1 MREELE
7 TSIADIFR
15 EAWDVVSTRT
25 VPNPEDLR
33 LSNHAK
39 ELEEAT
45 VLYADLDGSTAMV
58 DAYPWQFSAEIYKTY
73 LRCAAKLI
81 RHKGGEIT
89 AYDGD
94 RIMAIFTGDYKN
106 TSAVRTALAINWAVV
121 QILRPA
127 IATHYG
133 EDSP

>member
-58 DAYPWQFSAEIYKTY
+58 DAYPGNLAQRYINLFT
-73 LRCAAKLI
+73 LRSK
-81 RHKGGEIT
+81 
-89 AYDGD
+89 
-94 RIMAIFTGDYKN
+94 
-106 TSAVRTALAINWAVV
+106 IN
-121 QILRPA
+121 Q
-127 IATHYG
+127 T
-133 EDSP
+133 